1 MTRRSVAISR
11 GFVAGEGPPIAVE
24 TVEPSP
30 AADVPAP
37 VDTAI
42 GEVLGYRWAWLRLLP
57 VPCSLV
63 CRAGKAPVWPPV
75 WLRTAR
81 DAPPA
86 PADAVSFAGLELAG
100 LGVAAELGRA
110 YPQTLRVWVELR
122 RSGRLAPLTVADAM
136 GDTANAR
143 SAWAESWTCGQVLH
157 RLGLVLDEV
166 RL

>member
-1 MTRRSVAISR
+1 MTRRAVVASR
-11 GFVAGEGPPIAVE
+11 TFLTGSAIASREPEKMSIRPTLAVSAEHGPG
-24 TVEPSP
+24 
-30 AADVPAP
+30 
-37 VDTAI
+37 DTAI
-42 GEVLGYRWAWLRLLP
+42 GEVLGYRWAWLRHLP

-63 CRAGKAPVWPPV
+63 CRAGKASV

-81 DAPPA
+81 EAPPA
-86 PADAVSFAGLELAG
+86 PPEAVGFAGLELAA

-122 RSGRLAPLTVADAM
+122 RSGRLPSLTVADAM

-143 SAWAESWTCGQVLH
+143 TAWAESWTCGQVLR
-157 RLGLVLDEV
+157 RLGLALDGM